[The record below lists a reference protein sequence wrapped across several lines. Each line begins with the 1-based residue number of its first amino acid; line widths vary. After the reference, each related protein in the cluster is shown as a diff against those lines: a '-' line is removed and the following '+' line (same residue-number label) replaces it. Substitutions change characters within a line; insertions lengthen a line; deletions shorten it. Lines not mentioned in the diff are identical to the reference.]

1 MYMYIDIDIDIDLTT
16 VSHEFHFHTLMS
28 GELKIAHEK
37 YFPSELIDATSVS
50 VS

>member
-28 GELKIAHEK
+28 GDLKVDHEK
-37 YFPSELIDATSVS
+37 YFPCELIDTTSVS